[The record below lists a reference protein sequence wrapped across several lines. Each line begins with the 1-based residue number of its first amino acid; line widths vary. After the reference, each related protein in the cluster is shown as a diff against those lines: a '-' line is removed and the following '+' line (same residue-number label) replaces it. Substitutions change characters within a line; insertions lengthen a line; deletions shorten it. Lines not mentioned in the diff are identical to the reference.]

1 MTYKGLLTY
10 ILLIGLGVVAMQKPM
25 ILIIIIPMILI
36 FYKNFLK
43 SVYSKDILDERSSKV
58 IKTIYP
64 NDHYLLFSFLNSRE
78 YEMLYNNNRY
88 NSKLTF
94 RFNNVVKTAYE
105 KFKKEFEYKQTVKLQ
120 DLDDLE
126 NTIKGIASYIIINCH
141 PKDAKILPNYFSSEN
156 YKKIY
161 SELEDMDKFN
171 DNFVNLILVS
181 YRRFKEN
188 KI

>member
-1 MTYKGLLTY
+1 MSYKGLLIY
-10 ILLIGLGVVAMQKPM
+10 ILLILLGIVAMQKPLVL
-25 ILIIIIPMILI
+25 LIIIPIILI
-36 FYKNFLK
+36 FYKSFLK
-43 SVYSKDILDERSSKV
+43 SVYSRDNLDEKSSNI

-64 NDHYLLFSFLNSRE
+64 DDHYLLFSFLNSRE
-78 YEMLYNNNRY
+78 YEMLYNSNRY
-88 NSKLTF
+88 NAKLTF

-105 KFKKEFEYKQTVKLQ
+105 KFKKEFEYKQTIKLQ

-141 PKDAKILPNYFSSEN
+141 PKDAKILPSYFLSKDYSS
-156 YKKIY
+156 IY

-171 DNFVNLILVS
+171 DNFVNLVLVS
-181 YRRFKEN
+181 YRRFKDN